1 MSEFNTGNSL
11 SLIPSNTTD
20 TLVASYTLGQ
30 QVLKG
35 DTGAQGIQGLQGIP
49 GPKGDTGAQGP
60 QGIPGPKGDTG
71 AQGPQ
76 IGRAHV

>member
-20 TLVASYTLGQ
+20 TLVASYTMGQ

-35 DTGAQGIQGLQGIP
+35 DTGAQGIQGIP
-49 GPKGDTGAQGP
+49 GVKGDTGATGTV
-60 QGIPGPKGDTG
+60 DTTNFYTKN
-71 AQGPQ
+71 
-76 IGRAHV
+76 RS